1 MSMYGQSPLGDLE
14 DDPIY
19 GAHMQS
25 MQTMQQ
31 MNNMMNSIL
40 QNPFGM
46 MGMGAMG
53 GMGGMG
59 AMGAMGAPALMDV
72 RPQSAMHPMQ
82 MSPFGFPLMASIG
95 QMFSN
100 MDNMGAMVQSNM
112 GNMGNPNCH
121 SFTSS
126 SVMTMTSGS
135 DGRPQIYQEST
146 STRVAPG
153 GVKETKKTVSD
164 SRTGIKK
171 MAIGHH
177 IGERAHILERE
188 RNYHS
193 GEQEER
199 QEFINLEEEEAETF
213 NHEWQQKAKQTMGA
227 IGGAPY
233 RQNLYR
239 PHQNEQLALPST
251 APSRTSEPIRQSLRP
266 VAQPRH
272 HQRRPEHPRNQNPNG
287 DVQRIDRRCSNKQ
300 YYNAAIRIRLKKIK
314 PFTQK
319 VSLTHNTETATSS
332 SSSSRVHDNNHSED
346 DEEEAETIDLTKE
359 SEPITR
365 SSSSVIIEEITDE
378 PEPASSTSTTTT
390 STSAAA
396 AAAEEVV
403 QVEESATTPQKSN
416 SNSCSSTNKK
426 RSLSP
431 DIEEI
436 RDEPS
441 SKRQSYGLQR
451 DVVDDASSTKADN
464 N

>member
-251 APSRTSEPIRQSLRP
+251 APSSRTSEPIRQSLRP

-287 DVQRIDRRCSNKQ
+287 DVQR
-300 YYNAAIRIRLKKIK
+300 
-314 PFTQK
+314 
-319 VSLTHNTETATSS
+319 HNTETATSS